1 MPQENSNINFPG
13 AELLPADVGVL
24 EERIGHRFTDR
35 RLLLEALTHSSFS
48 NEHRGER
55 LPCNERLEFLGDSV
69 LSVIT
74 SEHIFVRF
82 PRVS

>member
-35 RLLLEALTHSSFS
+35 RLLLEALTHSSFQTS
-48 NEHRGER
+48 TAA
-55 LPCNERLEFLGDSV
+55 SV
-69 LSVIT
+69 CPATSGLSSSAT
-74 SEHIFVRF
+74 RCF
-82 PRVS
+82 P

>member
-35 RLLLEALTHSSFS
+35 RLLLEALTHSSF
-48 NEHRGER
+48 
-55 LPCNERLEFLGDSV
+55 
-69 LSVIT
+69 
-74 SEHIFVRF
+74 
-82 PRVS
+82 